1 MPMAADIPTTIT
13 TMPERLADAGSPRS
27 LIRLMTWLS
36 PAFPVGGFAYSGGL
50 EAAVVEGHVRRA
62 GDLAPW
68 LEALL
73 VSGALRNDAILLAEA
88 HRAFGQPG
96 RLSDVASLAAAL
108 AGSAERH
115 QEAVRQ
121 GDAFLAAASAWPQ
134 PVLALLGADTAYGV
148 AVGAVA
154 AANGVSL
161 EETLVAFL
169 QAQCGQLVSAAIRL
183 GIIGQTQ
190 GVAII
195 AGLEPAILGQA
206 EKVLGLG
213 LDDLGSATVMA
224 DMLSMRH
231 EVQYSRLFQS

>member
-1 MPMAADIPTTIT
+1 
-13 TMPERLADAGSPRS
+13 MPERLAGAGNPQS

-50 EAAVVEGHVRRA
+50 EAAVVEGHVSGA
-62 GDLAPW
+62 GELAAW

-88 HRAFGQPG
+88 HRAFDQPD
-96 RLSDVASLAAAL
+96 RLSEVASLAAAL

-134 PVLALLGADTAYGV
+134 PVLALLASNTVYGV
-148 AVGAVA
+148 AVGAIA

-161 EETLVAFL
+161 GETLVAFL

-195 AGLEPAILGQA
+195 ARLEPPILGQA
-206 EKVLGLG
+206 EQVRALG
-213 LDDLGSATVMA
+213 LDDLGSATVIA

>member
-1 MPMAADIPTTIT
+1 
-13 TMPERLADAGSPRS
+13 MPERLAGAGNPQS

-50 EAAVVEGHVRRA
+50 EAAVVEGHVSGA
-62 GDLAPW
+62 GELAAW
-68 LEALL
+68 LETVL
-73 VSGALRNDAILLAEA
+73 VAGSLRNDAILLAEA
-88 HRAFGQPG
+88 HRAFDQPG
-96 RLSDVASLAAAL
+96 RLSEVASLAAAL

-134 PVLALLGADTAYGV
+134 PVLALLGANTAYGV
-148 AVGAVA
+148 AVGAIA

-161 EETLVAFL
+161 GETLVAFL

-190 GVAII
+190 GVAIV
-195 AGLEPAILGQA
+195 ARLEPAILGQA
-206 EKVLGLG
+206 EEVCALG
-213 LDDLGSATVMA
+213 LDDLGSATVIA

>member
-1 MPMAADIPTTIT
+1 
-13 TMPERLADAGSPRS
+13 MPERLAGAGSPQN

-50 EAAVVEGHVRRA
+50 EAAVVGGH
-62 GDLAPW
+62 
-68 LEALL
+68 
-73 VSGALRNDAILLAEA
+73 VSGAGELAAWLETLLVAGTLRNDAILLAEA
-88 HRAFGQPG
+88 HRAFDQPG
-96 RLSDVASLAAAL
+96 RLSEVASLAAAL

-134 PVLALLGADTAYGV
+134 PVLALLGANTAYSV
-148 AVGAVA
+148 AVGAIA

-161 EETLVAFL
+161 GETLVAFL

-190 GVAII
+190 GVAIV
-195 AGLEPAILGQA
+195 ARLEPAILGQA
-206 EKVLGLG
+206 EEVCALG
-213 LDDLGSATVMA
+213 LDDLGSATVIA

>member
-1 MPMAADIPTTIT
+1 
-13 TMPERLADAGSPRS
+13 MPERLAGAGNPQS

-50 EAAVVEGHVRRA
+50 EAAVVEGHVSGA
-62 GDLAPW
+62 GELAAW
-68 LEALL
+68 LETVL
-73 VSGALRNDAILLAEA
+73 VAGSLRNDAILLAEA
-88 HRAFGQPG
+88 HRAFDQPG
-96 RLSDVASLAAAL
+96 RLSEVASLAAAL

-134 PVLALLGADTAYGV
+134 PVLALLGAKTAYGV
-148 AVGAVA
+148 AVGAIA

-161 EETLVAFL
+161 GETLVAFL

-190 GVAII
+190 GVAIV
-195 AGLEPAILGQA
+195 ARLEPAILGQA
-206 EKVLGLG
+206 EDVCALG
-213 LDDLGSATVMA
+213 LDDLGSATVIA

>member
-1 MPMAADIPTTIT
+1 
-13 TMPERLADAGSPRS
+13 MPERLAGAGNPQS

-50 EAAVVEGHVRRA
+50 EAAVVEGHVSGA
-62 GDLAPW
+62 GELAAW
-68 LEALL
+68 LETVL
-73 VSGALRNDAILLAEA
+73 VAGSLRNDAILLAEA
-88 HRAFGQPG
+88 HRAFDQPG
-96 RLSDVASLAAAL
+96 RLSEVASLAAAL

-134 PVLALLGADTAYGV
+134 PVLALLGANTAYGV
-148 AVGAVA
+148 AVGAIA

-161 EETLVAFL
+161 GETLVAFL

-190 GVAII
+190 GVAI
-195 AGLEPAILGQA
+195 AARLEPAILGQA
-206 EKVLGLG
+206 EEVCGLG
-213 LDDLGSATVMA
+213 LDDLGSATVIA

>member
-1 MPMAADIPTTIT
+1 
-13 TMPERLADAGSPRS
+13 MPEDLSGAGDPRS

-50 EAAVVEGHVRRA
+50 EAAVVEGHVSGA

-68 LEALL
+68 LQTLL
-73 VSGALRNDAILLAEA
+73 VSGGLRNDAILLAEA
-88 HRAFGQPG
+88 HRAFDQPD

-115 QEAVRQ
+115 QETVRQ
-121 GDAFLAAASAWPQ
+121 GDAFLAAACAWPQ
-134 PVLALLGADTAYGV
+134 PVLALLGANTAYSV

-154 AANGVSL
+154 AANGVTL
-161 EETLVAFL
+161 GDTLVAFL

-183 GIIGQTQ
+183 GVIGQTQ
-190 GVAII
+190 GVAIV
-195 AGLEPAILGQA
+195 AGLEPVILGQA
-206 EKVLGLG
+206 ETVCGLG
-213 LDDLGSATVMA
+213 LDDLGSATVIA

>member
-1 MPMAADIPTTIT
+1 
-13 TMPERLADAGSPRS
+13 MPERLAGAGNPQS

-50 EAAVVEGHVRRA
+50 EAAVVEGHVSGA
-62 GDLAPW
+62 GELAAW

-88 HRAFGQPG
+88 HRAFDQPD
-96 RLSDVASLAAAL
+96 RLSEVASLAAAL

-134 PVLALLGADTAYGV
+134 PVLALLGSNTVYGV
-148 AVGAVA
+148 AVGAIA

-161 EETLVAFL
+161 GETLVAFL

-195 AGLEPAILGQA
+195 ARLEPAILGQA
-206 EKVLGLG
+206 EQVRALG
-213 LDDLGSATVMA
+213 LDDLGSATVIA

>member
-1 MPMAADIPTTIT
+1 
-13 TMPERLADAGSPRS
+13 MPERLAGAGSPQN

-50 EAAVVEGHVRRA
+50 EAAVVGGH
-62 GDLAPW
+62 
-68 LEALL
+68 
-73 VSGALRNDAILLAEA
+73 VSGAGELAAWLETLLVAGTLRNDAILLAEA
-88 HRAFGQPG
+88 HRAFDQPG
-96 RLSDVASLAAAL
+96 RLSEVASLAAAL

-134 PVLALLGADTAYGV
+134 PVLALLGANTAYGV
-148 AVGAVA
+148 AVGAIA

-161 EETLVAFL
+161 GETLVAFL

-195 AGLEPAILGQA
+195 ARLEPAILGQA
-206 EKVLGLG
+206 EEVCALG
-213 LDDLGSATVMA
+213 LDDLGSATVIA

>member
-1 MPMAADIPTTIT
+1 MA
-13 TMPERLADAGSPRS
+13 ERLAGTGNPQS

-36 PAFPVGGFAYSGGL
+36 PAFPVGGFAFSGGL
-50 EAAVVEGHVRRA
+50 EAAVVEGHVSGA
-62 GDLAPW
+62 DELASW
-68 LEALL
+68 LETLL

-88 HRAFGQPG
+88 HCAFDQPD
-96 RLSDVASLAAAL
+96 RLSEVASLAAAL

-134 PVLALLGADTAYGV
+134 PVLALLGANTAYGV

-161 EETLVAFL
+161 GETLVAFL
-169 QAQCGQLVSAAIRL
+169 QAQCSQLVSAAIRL

-190 GVAII
+190 GVATV
-195 AGLEPAILGQA
+195 AGLEPAILRQA
-206 EKVLGLG
+206 EEVRGLG
-213 LDDLGSATVMA
+213 LDDLGSATVIA

>member
-1 MPMAADIPTTIT
+1 
-13 TMPERLADAGSPRS
+13 MPERLAGAGNPQS

-50 EAAVVEGHVRRA
+50 EAAVVEGHVS
-62 GDLAPW
+62 GSGELAVW
-68 LEALL
+68 LETLL
-73 VSGALRNDAILLAEA
+73 VSGTLRNDAILLAEA
-88 HRAFGQPG
+88 HRAFDQPD
-96 RLSDVASLAAAL
+96 RLSEVASLAAAL

-134 PVLALLGADTAYGV
+134 PVLALLGANTAYGV
-148 AVGAVA
+148 AVGAIA

-161 EETLVAFL
+161 GETLVAFL

-190 GVAII
+190 GVAIV
-195 AGLEPAILGQA
+195 ARLEPAILGQA
-206 EKVLGLG
+206 EQVRALGLG
-213 LDDLGSATVMA
+213 DLGSATVIA
-224 DMLSMRH
+224 DILSMRH

>member
-1 MPMAADIPTTIT
+1 
-13 TMPERLADAGSPRS
+13 MPERLAGAGNPQS

-50 EAAVVEGHVRRA
+50 EAAVVEGHVSGA
-62 GDLAPW
+62 GELAAW
-68 LEALL
+68 LETVL
-73 VSGALRNDAILLAEA
+73 VAGSLRNDAILLAEA
-88 HRAFGQPG
+88 HRAFDQPG
-96 RLSDVASLAAAL
+96 RLSEVASLAAAL

-121 GDAFLAAASAWPQ
+121 GDAFLVAASAWPQ
-134 PVLALLGADTAYGV
+134 PVLALLGANTAYSV
-148 AVGAVA
+148 AVGAIA

-161 EETLVAFL
+161 GETLVAFL

-190 GVAII
+190 GVAIV
-195 AGLEPAILGQA
+195 ARLEPAILGQA
-206 EKVLGLG
+206 EEVCALG
-213 LDDLGSATVMA
+213 LDDLGSATVIA

>member
-1 MPMAADIPTTIT
+1 
-13 TMPERLADAGSPRS
+13 MPERLAGAGSPQN

-50 EAAVVEGHVRRA
+50 EAAVVGGHVSGA
-62 GDLAPW
+62 GELAVW
-68 LEALL
+68 LETLL
-73 VSGALRNDAILLAEA
+73 VSGTLRNDAILLAEA
-88 HRAFGQPG
+88 HRAFDQPG
-96 RLSDVASLAAAL
+96 RLSEVASLAAAL

-134 PVLALLGADTAYGV
+134 PVLALLGANTAYGV
-148 AVGAVA
+148 AVGAIA

-161 EETLVAFL
+161 GETLVAFL

-190 GVAII
+190 GVAI
-195 AGLEPAILGQA
+195 AARLEPAILGQA
-206 EKVLGLG
+206 EEVCALG
-213 LDDLGSATVMA
+213 LDDLGSATVIA

>member
-1 MPMAADIPTTIT
+1 
-13 TMPERLADAGSPRS
+13 MPERLAGASNPQS

-50 EAAVVEGHVRRA
+50 EAAVVEGHVSGA
-62 GDLAPW
+62 GELAAW
-68 LEALL
+68 LETVL
-73 VSGALRNDAILLAEA
+73 VAGSLRNDAILLAEA
-88 HRAFGQPG
+88 HRAFDQPG
-96 RLSDVASLAAAL
+96 RLSEVASLAAAL

-134 PVLALLGADTAYGV
+134 PVLALLGANTAYGV
-148 AVGAVA
+148 AVGAIA

-161 EETLVAFL
+161 GETLVAFL

-190 GVAII
+190 GVAIV
-195 AGLEPAILGQA
+195 ARLEPAILGQA
-206 EKVLGLG
+206 EEVCALG
-213 LDDLGSATVMA
+213 LDDLGSATVIA

>member
-1 MPMAADIPTTIT
+1 
-13 TMPERLADAGSPRS
+13 MPERLAGAGNPQS

-50 EAAVVEGHVRRA
+50 EAAVVEGHVSGA
-62 GDLAPW
+62 GELAVW
-68 LEALL
+68 LETLL
-73 VSGALRNDAILLAEA
+73 VSGTLRNDAILLAEA
-88 HRAFGQPG
+88 HRAFDQPD
-96 RLSDVASLAAAL
+96 RLSEVASLAAAL

-134 PVLALLGADTAYGV
+134 PVLALLGANTAYGV
-148 AVGAVA
+148 AVGAIA

-161 EETLVAFL
+161 GETLVAFL
-169 QAQCGQLVSAAIRL
+169 QAQCSQLVSAAIRL

-195 AGLEPAILGQA
+195 ARLEPAILGQA
-206 EKVLGLG
+206 EQVRALG
-213 LDDLGSATVMA
+213 LDDLGSATVIA